1 MILQTVGPDTMH
13 GMVGY
18 RIIPYSARHVPN
30 LHVMHVRH
38 KYTQLSRHCFFGPDP
53 DPSLTHSNLM
63 TMRRKTKTIP
73 MMRTTTTKKKRSQ
86 SLMTRRTKR
95 KMCWNGRHPQI
106 HWMLHLNPAF
116 RLVEDPCNPVKLD
129 IDLASFPA
137 FDSRLFS

>member
-1 MILQTVGPDTMH
+1 MMILQTVCRPMAGYHTLPDT
-13 GMVGY
+13 Y
-18 RIIPYSARHVPN
+18 
-30 LHVMHVRH
+30 LHVMYVCMYVC
-38 KYTQLSRHCFFGPDP
+38 KTFIQLSRHCFFDS